1 MIVLSFDLCVST
13 CLIAKWLKWCFEV
26 WSSTLLGGMICDMSS
41 GYVAIIAILLLSS
54 VVQFRQTQLTRLYL
68 CHQNGCMVSVYS
80 KFCICMYMHICVL
93 YIYIY
98 IYLCTY
104 IYIYIKWRSI
114 QTKSCHKAKF
124 SSISGLGCHHSLS
137 SLSTF
142 SGVAILGNLPHHK
155 PACAFRVVEELFVS
169 DADPERGVDWSEIVR
184 GYTNIM
190 CVCVCIYIY
199 ICIER

>member
-104 IYIYIKWRSI
+104 IYIYICMCHTHYLIEHNEWGWYDSI
-114 QTKSCHKAKF
+114 FGWVSVF
-124 SSISGLGCHHSLS
+124 SRLS
-137 SLSTF
+137 STAALTCSAWGSRWSTTRRCHDQLA
-142 SGVAILGNLPHHK
+142 SPLIWV
-155 PACAFRVVEELFVS
+155 LFV
-169 DADPERGVDWSEIVR
+169 
-184 GYTNIM
+184 
-190 CVCVCIYIY
+190 
-199 ICIER
+199 